1 MDVAVKAQ
9 PSWPRGLSGRSLA
22 AQQGSQQKH
31 SGHRRPGQ
39 EPFVEGLL
47 AFSHL
52 GSSIVPIEVHKALLW
67 EEESG
72 EHRGVSGAEGRAGRK
87 AVVGTGQMTDAL
99 CFLALN
105 HAQRARG
112 EAQS

>member
-1 MDVAVKAQ
+1 MDVAVEAQ
-9 PSWPRGLSGRSLA
+9 PSRPRGLGGGRSLA

-31 SGHRRPGQ
+31 SSHCRPRQ

-67 EEESG
+67 KEESG
-72 EHRGVSGAEGRAGRK
+72 EHRGVSGAEREGLAGKRWWGAGR
-87 AVVGTGQMTDAL
+87 
-99 CFLALN
+99 
-105 HAQRARG
+105 
-112 EAQS
+112 